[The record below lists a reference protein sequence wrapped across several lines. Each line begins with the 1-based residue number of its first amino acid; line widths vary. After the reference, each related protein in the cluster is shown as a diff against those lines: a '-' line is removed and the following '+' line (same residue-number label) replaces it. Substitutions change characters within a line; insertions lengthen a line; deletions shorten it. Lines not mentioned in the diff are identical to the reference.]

1 MQACLGTKERHLVIF
16 VGNSDLSL
24 NWAFSMDNHQL
35 HNLELFFIIKS
46 GDDQYCLWKPR
57 LFLENSLGHL
67 ILFLEILIGHFL
79 FFAEI
84 LTRYLMR
91 IF

>member
-1 MQACLGTKERHLVIF
+1 MI
-16 VGNSDLSL
+16 N
-24 NWAFSMDNHQL
+24 
-35 HNLELFFIIKS
+35 
-46 GDDQYCLWKPR
+46 CLWKPR